1 MDNGDG
7 LNEDDN
13 DIDNVKDD
21 DDDNVKDDGDDD
33 GDDVDNV
40 KDGLPEQKRPLHPS
54 RLLCCASLPSL
65 VLSIIKS
72 SFSSF

>member
-1 MDNGDG
+1 M
-7 LNEDDN
+7 
-13 DIDNVKDD
+13 DD
-21 DDDNVKDDGDDD
+21 DDDNVKDD

-65 VLSIIKS
+65 VLSIIITIIFLILESMNADDCIDDPTLYHKL
-72 SFSSF
+72 